1 VTESIMVVSMM
12 HAVLSAAWVLLDLV
26 IAGLVIWRFRMTLSS
41 WLIAGG
47 FVFFA
52 LTRIASSLFNWIVMP
67 RMGVDLLTVN
77 VVSNG
82 AFAGLYAITC
92 LVVACGVALIPRSL
106 RRLSGARSS

>member
-1 VTESIMVVSMM
+1 MTESIMVVSVT
-12 HAVLSAAWVLLDLV
+12 HAVLSVAWVLLDLV

-41 WLIAGG
+41 WLVAGG

-52 LTRIASSLFNWIVMP
+52 LTRIMSSLFSWLVLP
-67 RMGVDLLTVN
+67 RMGVDMLTVN

-82 AFAGLYAITC
+82 VFAGLYAITC

-106 RRLSGARSS
+106 RRLAEARSS

>member
-1 VTESIMVVSMM
+1 MTESVMVVSAM
-12 HAVLSAAWVLLDLV
+12 HAVLSVIWVMLDFV

-52 LTRIASSLFNWIVMP
+52 LTRIMSSLFNWLVMP
-67 RMGVDLLTVN
+67 RLETDLLLVN

-82 AFAGLYAITC
+82 VFMGLYALTC
-92 LVVACGVALIPRSL
+92 LVVACGVGLIPRSL
-106 RRLSGARSS
+106 RRLSEAGSA